1 MVEVGLWVGCLVG
14 WGAHA
19 MARGACSEGG
29 WQAHSVRRESCNA
42 DSSPEP
48 SAACSEGGVF
58 RVGGV
63 WGEGAFDLRV
73 RRGVL
78 LAR

>member
-1 MVEVGLWVGCLVG
+1 MGRGGGRGGSREGSSV
-14 WGAHA
+14 
-19 MARGACSEGG
+19 RGACSEGG
-29 WQAHSVRRESCNA
+29 WQAHSVRRESCNT

-73 RRGVL
+73 RRWVL
-78 LAR
+78 VAR

>member
-19 MARGACSEGG
+19 KARGACSEGG

-48 SAACSEGGVF
+48 SAACSEGGVC
-58 RVGGV
+58 GQGS
-63 WGEGAFDLRV
+63 FDLRV
-73 RRGVL
+73 RRGVP